1 MPGML
6 RLLSGCE
13 RCRAVAAPNEYYY
26 DKAKHQLFM
35 IPNATDGSPPDPAL
49 RLVAGKLQ
57 TLFSMNATMAHP
69 IKNVSFQGL
78 KFRES
83 RQPSLLLLLLMSQTC
98 VVGFPP
104 SR

>member
-83 RQPSLLLLLLMSQTC
+83 RQPSLLLPLLMSQTC